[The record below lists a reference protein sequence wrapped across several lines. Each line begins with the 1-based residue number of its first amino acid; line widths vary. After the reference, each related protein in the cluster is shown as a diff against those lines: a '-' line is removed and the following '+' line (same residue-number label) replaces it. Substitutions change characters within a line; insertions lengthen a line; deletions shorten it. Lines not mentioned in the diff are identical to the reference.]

1 MRADIV
7 PGAVFPDY
15 ELTDHLGAKRRL
27 SELQREHPYL
37 RSEMGN
43 PMVLVLG
50 RGHYCPKDQLQHRD
64 LVTLYPKMAV
74 AYNQL
79 VTILPDELG
88 DVQDFREGVGAP
100 WTFLSD
106 AGHTIPR
113 DLDIWEYTTLPHQ
126 PTIPHTFVLEPGL
139 KIYKVYNGYWFWGRP
154 STEELWQDL
163 RAVSRKVRPDWDL
176 GAPGLRAAWDAG
188 DKRRF
193 YPYEG
198 ERWWQGQGATG
209 DAQGQ
214 GG

>member
-7 PGAVFPDY
+7 PGATFPDY

-64 LVTLYPKMAV
+64 LVTLYPKIVV
-74 AYNQL
+74 AYTQI

-88 DVQDFREGVGAP
+88 DVQDFREGVGAR

-106 AGHTIPR
+106 ADHTIPR
-113 DLDIWEYTTLPHQ
+113 DLDIWEYTTLPRQ
-126 PTIPHTFVLEPGL
+126 PTVPHTIVLEPGL

-154 STEELWQDL
+154 SNEELWQDL
-163 RAVSRKVRPDWDL
+163 RAVSREVRPDWDL
-176 GAPGLRAAWDAG
+176 QAPGLREDWDAG
-188 DKRRF
+188 DKSRF

-198 ERWWQGQGATG
+198 ERWWQRATG
-209 DAQGQ
+209 EAHEREG
-214 GG
+214 